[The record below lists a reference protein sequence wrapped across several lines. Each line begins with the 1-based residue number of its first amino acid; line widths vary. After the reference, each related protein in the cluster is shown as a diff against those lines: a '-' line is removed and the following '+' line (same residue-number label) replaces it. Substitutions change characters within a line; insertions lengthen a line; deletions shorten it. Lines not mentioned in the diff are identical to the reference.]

1 MDSTQRGDST
11 RCVRNTSSLTSAM
24 GLLFFMAPSKKSVG
38 MGEGGVTSFIGGKK
52 RGAAEVARPAAQ
64 IGQVSERDVV
74 GWGYVLRSAVVRS
87 SIFTAQTKL
96 LDSSSSSLLA
106 VFPLQDGVGTHALQ
120 VFTLGMTF
128 GSAIGASENFTPCDS
143 RRDFSCGLIISSTTL
158 SMLCFSF
165 SSENQGFLKYA
176 SQIGFP
182 GNCQGR
188 LKMSPDIFWYLIMQ
202 ASMSILCFLY

>member
-1 MDSTQRGDST
+1 
-11 RCVRNTSSLTSAM
+11 M

-38 MGEGGVTSFIGGKK
+38 MGEGGVTSFIGGKNK
-52 RGAAEVARPAAQ
+52 GAAEVARPAAQ
-64 IGQVSERDVV
+64 IGQVSGRFVV

-96 LDSSSSSLLA
+96 LDSSSSLA
-106 VFPLQDGVGTHALQ
+106 VFPPPLLPRWGGMGTHALQ
-120 VFTLGMTF
+120 VFALGMTF

-158 SMLCFSF
+158 SMLSFSF

-202 ASMSILCFLY
+202 ASMSILCFLYWY